1 MLVSPED
8 PIQSLPKLR
17 YRSSKTAGILRGG
30 YRMSDFKV
38 CLFLCVFF
46 FVRSGATLV
55 QWTVHSSDG
64 PVSNQPW
71 AEFVH
76 NHMVKGQPK
85 VQGQGRFFY
94 IMRNLV
100 IWCYPRGFRPT
111 VIPWVLWSLS
121 RQPHLLPRQFQA
133 GSTWIPRE
141 MKEISDLIKLT
152 PKTFCNLWLSV

>member
-1 MLVSPED
+1 MLMLVSPED

-46 FVRSGATLV
+46 FVRSGAALA

-64 PVSNQPW
+64 PW

-76 NHMVKGQPK
+76 NHMVKGQPSLLKFK
-85 VQGQGRFFY
+85 VKGAFFTSWG
-94 IMRNLV
+94 
-100 IWCYPRGFRPT
+100 IWAYGAIPVVLDQLLFHECCGHYHTSHIYFLDNFR
-111 VIPWVLWSLS
+111 LD
-121 RQPHLLPRQFQA
+121 QPEFPGKWKKSQTL
-133 GSTWIPRE
+133 
-141 MKEISDLIKLT
+141 
-152 PKTFCNLWLSV
+152 